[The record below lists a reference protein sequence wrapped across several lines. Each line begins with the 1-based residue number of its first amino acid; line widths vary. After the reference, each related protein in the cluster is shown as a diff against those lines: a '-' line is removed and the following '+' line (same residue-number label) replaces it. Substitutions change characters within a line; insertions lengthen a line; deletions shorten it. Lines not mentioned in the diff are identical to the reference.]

1 MSQIDILMKQI
12 NMIKESTINKIFAYI
27 IEQFD
32 KMEMKSEN
40 NFIALSED
48 VINVIK
54 QEPVI
59 EEKLIDKF
67 AEKRLS
73 FTVVGG
79 KGIYIRNHRIAVIA
93 DGKMYSLSKEIGIE
107 EINRKF
113 SCKLKPLAIKLKGE
127 LLEQVK
133 LARDKFGCANV
144 CDEFR
149 RNHYNLHITST
160 NDFIVSKFGVVVAES
175 L

>member
-12 NMIKESTINKIFAYI
+12 NMIKEATINKIFAYI

-32 KMEMKSEN
+32 KMEVKSEN
-40 NFIALSED
+40 NFIALSGD
-48 VINVIK
+48 VIDAIK
-54 QEPVI
+54 QEPMI

-79 KGIYIRNHRIAVIA
+79 KGIYIRNHRIAVIV

-107 EINRKF
+107 EINKKF
-113 SCKLKPLAIKLKGE
+113 NCKLKPLAIKLKGE
-127 LLEQVK
+127 LLTKVK
-133 LARDKFGCANV
+133 LAKDKFGCANI

-149 RNHYNLHITST
+149 RNHYNLHTTTT
-160 NDFIVSKFGVVVAES
+160 NDLIVSKFGVVVTES
-175 L
+175 I